1 MTRKSI
7 VGLSICYL
15 AVFSMGNGFLPLM
28 PLYAQMLG
36 ATREIA
42 GYYLAFAFLCVS
54 VGAVLGGRA
63 SDFTRHRKLLL
74 ASVGAVAV
82 PATWLIGKVNNVLQL
97 SIATGA
103 GWLFAGM
110 CLGIVAAIVGK
121 QAGENER
128 GRLFGVLGMTISL
141 GSLLG
146 GLTFGRMADAWGYPG
161 MFNAVA
167 LIMAVVPAAAILL
180 VDEGNADPAKVRTR
194 HPRETRWASGAY
206 LLLLFAVIL
215 AWVVAGA
222 GNLGRSLSMNERA
235 FSQAAIT
242 TTAAVGGIV
251 SLPFPL
257 VLGWISDRIGRR
269 TVMIASFLAGT
280 ACLLLL
286 MVSRS
291 LWQFWTVAA
300 LMSLHALS
308 MSIGPAYVADIVQ
321 KERVGTGISLFQSC
335 TWIGTV
341 VGYIYSGIAFQH
353 LGIRAGLAVGA
364 VFPLLGV
371 LILLF
376 IRTAAHSRA
385 IGTGPKVDGHGPHER
400 TLRSAEQLRSQ

>member
-1 MTRKSI
+1 
-7 VGLSICYL
+7 
-15 AVFSMGNGFLPLM
+15 
-28 PLYAQMLG
+28 
-36 ATREIA
+36 
-42 GYYLAFAFLCVS
+42 
-54 VGAVLGGRA
+54 
-63 SDFTRHRKLLL
+63 
-74 ASVGAVAV
+74 
-82 PATWLIGKVNNVLQL
+82 
-97 SIATGA
+97 
-103 GWLFAGM
+103 
-110 CLGIVAAIVGK
+110 
-121 QAGENER
+121 
-128 GRLFGVLGMTISL
+128 
-141 GSLLG
+141 
-146 GLTFGRMADAWGYPG
+146 
-161 MFNAVA
+161 
-167 LIMAVVPAAAILL
+167 
-180 VDEGNADPAKVRTR
+180 
-194 HPRETRWASGAY
+194 
-206 LLLLFAVIL
+206 
-215 AWVVAGA
+215 
-222 GNLGRSLSMNERA
+222 MNERA

-385 IGTGPKVDGHGPHER
+385 IGTGLKVDGHGPHER